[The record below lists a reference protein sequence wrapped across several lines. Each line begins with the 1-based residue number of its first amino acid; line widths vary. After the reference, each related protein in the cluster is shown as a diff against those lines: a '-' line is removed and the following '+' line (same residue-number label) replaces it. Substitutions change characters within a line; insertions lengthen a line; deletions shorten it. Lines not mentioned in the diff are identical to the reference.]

1 MTKYILK
8 PQKLGNFCS
17 LREGLMWIAFDRFP
31 EYSVVEILD
40 KYTAR
45 IMLFFEDGPLDDML
59 HYFFDFILPNL
70 KAIDGTPITDD
81 FSENDEN
88 YNLLYEYLEVY
99 YHKLFVKLREQSI
112 PLYGL
117 PRQSKDDTI
126 ITDDNDINFE
136 RICTEEIIYD
146 FIDWDT
152 NTLADPDKNPE
163 NEHYY
168 SHLFIPL
175 ENLLKEFPIKYSK
188 QTTVEELDNVF
199 IYDTDS
205 QISKKKLR
213 GRRKSLNDDEIQ
225 GLLLFCN
232 DFIKNNPN
240 SQQKTIIISCMEW
253 VLNKLGVEMPFT
265 TVRDYISSTIKENK
279 QKSE

>member
-1 MTKYILK
+1 M
-8 PQKLGNFCS
+8 
-17 LREGLMWIAFDRFP
+17 
-31 EYSVVEILD
+31 
-40 KYTAR
+40 
-45 IMLFFEDGPLDDML
+45 
-59 HYFFDFILPNL
+59 
-70 KAIDGTPITDD
+70 
-81 FSENDEN
+81 
-88 YNLLYEYLEVY
+88 
-99 YHKLFVKLREQSI
+99 KLREQSI

-146 FIDWDT
+146 FINWDT

-205 QISKKKLR
+205 QVSKKKLR

-253 VLNKLGVEMPFT
+253 VLNKLGLEMPFT